1 MHFGVSVPNNFGV
14 ESMRELVEFAVTAEE
29 LGYQSAWVS
38 DHLFHASYVA
48 ARLGNR
54 PYHEALTVLTAIAAR
69 TESVNLGTSVL
80 VLPWHQPVRLAK
92 VLASLDQLSGGR
104 VIVGVGVGNAKD
116 EFEALGVPF
125 EERGRIG
132 NEYLEGM
139 QALWT
144 QSVPTFQ
151 GQHLS
156 FDGLRFEPKPAQ
168 NPHPPFWIGGNTGP
182 ALRRLVRY
190 GNGWHPLRLSPRE
203 LAARRIDLHEALT
216 EAGRLTDVPI
226 AVRLQL
232 TFEDTPPERAIED
245 RKTCSGRPEDIAN
258 LIEAY
263 QSAGATHIILDG
275 GSRDLERSVANLRR
289 FREEVAPRFTR

>member
-38 DHLFHASYVA
+38 DQLFHASYVA

-54 PYHEALTVLTAIAAR
+54 PYHEALTVLSVIAAR

-125 EERGRIG
+125 EERGRIVKG
-132 NEYLEGM
+132 DIDRDPGTHWRVD
-139 QALWT
+139 AT
-144 QSVPTFQ
+144 
-151 GQHLS
+151 
-156 FDGLRFEPKPAQ
+156 
-168 NPHPPFWIGGNTGP
+168 
-182 ALRRLVRY
+182 ALR
-190 GNGWHPLRLSPRE
+190 
-203 LAARRIDLHEALT
+203 
-216 EAGRLTDVPI
+216 PI
-226 AVRLQL
+226 
-232 TFEDTPPERAIED
+232 RA
-245 RKTCSGRPEDIAN
+245 
-258 LIEAY
+258 
-263 QSAGATHIILDG
+263 Q
-275 GSRDLERSVANLRR
+275 LRR
-289 FREEVAPRFTR
+289 RVRRRAR